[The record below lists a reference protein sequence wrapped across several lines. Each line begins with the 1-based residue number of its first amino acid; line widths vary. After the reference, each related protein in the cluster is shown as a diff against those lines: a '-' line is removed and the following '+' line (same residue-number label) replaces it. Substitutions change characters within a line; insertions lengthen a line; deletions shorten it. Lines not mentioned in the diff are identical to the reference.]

1 MSKINE
7 LKEIFNKYSL
17 SDSDLEKLKE
27 RKYDEINE
35 ETKEVFAK
43 IGIGEKEIE
52 EMLRVQEEMDHHCYT
67 DKSKEEEFTH
77 CGQETPE
84 EKIIPREEIKKFLQ
98 DRSMS
103 RSFINTFL
111 KIGFNEEFQRSAR
124 KRRKEKRNLDWT

>member
-1 MSKINE
+1 M
-7 LKEIFNKYSL
+7 

-111 KIGFNEEFQRSAR
+111 KIGFNEEFQR
-124 KRRKEKRNLDWT
+124 

>member
-1 MSKINE
+1 M
-7 LKEIFNKYSL
+7 
-17 SDSDLEKLKE
+17 EKLKE

-77 CGQETPE
+77 CGQEIPE

-111 KIGFNEEFQRSAR
+111 KIGFNEEFQR
-124 KRRKEKRNLDWT
+124 